1 MGLINNNNERP
12 IIIVGKS
19 EKKCM
24 EKALEFLPNNPIVKY
39 ANEYDI
45 EDNYSLP
52 ISRGILI
59 KEANY
64 KPKADLIINTLTEY
78 RGKVALISSNQKDVP
93 KSLFN
98 MLKLKRAIGE
108 DYSTIEEIAPRSD
121 PPISY
126 DLDIFKLLM
135 DYCKNSNREE
145 VLTKLNYNL
154 KSNQQSIFLTWL
166 SKNIKTDELIF
177 IDSKV
182 KYQWD
187 SSYFN
192 ELLAYAHDGKLAGR
206 LNMPKRNARTELPTI
221 CRKLKLRME
230 EQHLLKLLLED
241 LDFQLYAKTKLT
253 NKQYRILGLGEK
265 SQRRIKAPKE
275 EVITLDRWL

>member
-24 EKALEFLPNNPIVKY
+24 EKALELLTNNPIVKY

-45 EDNYSLP
+45 EDNYSIP

-64 KPKADLIINTLTEY
+64 KPKVDLIIQTLSEY
-78 RGKVALISSNQKDVP
+78 RGKVVLLSSNQKDVP

-98 MLKLKRAIGE
+98 MLKLKRASGE
-108 DYSTIEEIAPRSD
+108 DFSTIEEIAPRSN
-121 PPISY
+121 PPIQY

-145 VLTKLNYNL
+145 VLTKLDFNL
-154 KSNQQSIFLTWL
+154 KGRQQSLFLTWL

-187 SSYFN
+187 NSYFN
-192 ELLAYAHDGKLAGR
+192 ELLAYAHDGKLVGR
-206 LNMPKRNARTELPTI
+206 LNMPKKSVRTELPTI
-221 CRKLKLRME
+221 CRKLKLRTE

-241 LDFQLYAKTKLT
+241 SEFQTYAKNKLN
-253 NKQYRILGLGEK
+253 NKQYRILGLGERT
-265 SQRRIKAPKE
+265 QRRVIAPKE
-275 EVITLDRWL
+275 EVVTLDRWL

>member
-24 EKALEFLPNNPIVKY
+24 EKALEFLPNNPIIKY

-64 KPKADLIINTLTEY
+64 KPKTDLIINTLSEY
-78 RGKVALISSNQKDVP
+78 RGKVVLLSSNQKDVP

-98 MLKLKRAIGE
+98 MLKLKRASGE
-108 DYSTIEEIAPRSD
+108 DFSTIEEIAPRSD
-121 PPISY
+121 LPISY
-126 DLDIFKLLM
+126 DLDVFKLLM

-154 KSNQQSIFLTWL
+154 KGNQQSMFLVWL

-187 SSYFN
+187 NSYFN
-192 ELLAYAHDGKLAGR
+192 ELLAFAHDGKLVGR
-206 LNMPKRNARTELPTI
+206 LNMPKRSVKSELPAI
-221 CRKLKLRME
+221 CRKLNLRTE
-230 EQHLLKLLLED
+230 EQYLLKLLLED
-241 LDFQLYAKTKLT
+241 SNFQAYAKTKLT
-253 NKQYRILGLGEK
+253 YKQYRMFGLGEK
-265 SQRRIKAPKE
+265 SQRKIKASKE
-275 EVITLDRWL
+275 DIVTLDRWL

>member
-24 EKALEFLPNNPIVKY
+24 EKALEFLPNNPIIKY

-45 EDNYSLP
+45 EDNFSLP

-64 KPKADLIINTLTEY
+64 KPKTDLIINTLTEY
-78 RGKVALISSNQKDVP
+78 RGKVALLSSNQKDVP

-108 DYSTIEEIAPRSD
+108 DFSTIEEVAPRSD
-121 PPISY
+121 PPILY

-145 VLTKLNYNL
+145 VLTKLKYNL
-154 KSNQQSIFLTWL
+154 KSNQQSLFLTWL
-166 SKNIKTDELIF
+166 SKNIKTEELIF

-187 SSYFN
+187 ISYFN
-192 ELLAYAHDGKLAGR
+192 ELLAFAHDGKLVGR
-206 LNMPKRNARTELPTI
+206 LNMPKRNVKSEMPTI
-221 CRKLKLRME
+221 CRKLNLRAE

-241 LDFQLYAKTKLT
+241 SEFQAYAKTKLN
-253 NKQYRILGLGEK
+253 NKQYRILGLGERT
-265 SQRRIKAPKE
+265 QRRVMPSKE
-275 EVITLDRWL
+275 EVITLDRWF

>member
-24 EKALEFLPNNPIVKY
+24 EKALEFLPNNPIIKY

-45 EDNYSLP
+45 EDNFSLP

-64 KPKADLIINTLTEY
+64 KPKTDLIINTLTEY
-78 RGKVALISSNQKDVP
+78 RGKVALLSSNQKDVP

-108 DYSTIEEIAPRSD
+108 DFSTIEEVAPRSD
-121 PPISY
+121 PPILY

-145 VLTKLNYNL
+145 VLTKLKYNL
-154 KSNQQSIFLTWL
+154 KSNQQSLFLTWL
-166 SKNIKTDELIF
+166 SKNIKTEELIF

-192 ELLAYAHDGKLAGR
+192 ELLAFAHDGKLVGR
-206 LNMPKRNARTELPTI
+206 LNMPKRNVKSEIPTI
-221 CRKLKLRME
+221 CRKLNLRAE

-241 LDFQLYAKTKLT
+241 SEFQAYAKTKLN
-253 NKQYRILGLGEK
+253 NKQYRILGLGERTK
-265 SQRRIKAPKE
+265 RRVIPPKE
-275 EVITLDRWL
+275 EIVTLDRWF